1 MFASKRQ
8 NGFVGRGNCFVAVS
22 RETFF
27 AAACPGNGDFN
38 DRIYPIVAIPGS
50 AMADP
55 GCAIAD
61 PGMTM
66 KQP

>member
-27 AAACPGNGDFN
+27 AATCPGNGDFN
-38 DRIYPIVAIPGS
+38 DRIYPIVAIPVVPLQIR
-50 AMADP
+50 DLP
-55 GCAIAD
+55 LQIRE
-61 PGMTM
+61 
-66 KQP
+66 

>member
-27 AAACPGNGDFN
+27 AATCPGNGDFN
-38 DRIYPIVAIPGS
+38 DRIYPIVAIPVV
-50 AMADP
+50 P
-55 GCAIAD
+55 LQIRE
-61 PGMTM
+61 
-66 KQP
+66 